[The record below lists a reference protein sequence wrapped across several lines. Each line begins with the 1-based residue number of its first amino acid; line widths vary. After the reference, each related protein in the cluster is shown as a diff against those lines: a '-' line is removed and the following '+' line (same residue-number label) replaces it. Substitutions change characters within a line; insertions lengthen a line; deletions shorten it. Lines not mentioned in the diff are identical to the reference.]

1 MPQQPDLVSFMIAHW
16 YLVLAALVS
25 GALLMVPNLGRRG
38 GGGGIGTGEAV
49 RLINR
54 EKGVLIDV
62 SEPAEYAAGHATG
75 ARNIPFGSLEGAKN
89 LPTNKA
95 LPLILMCATGAR
107 AGRAVGLLKKQGYE
121 NVQSIGGG
129 LKAWREA
136 NLPVEKSAEKA
147 PA

>member
-1 MPQQPDLVSFMIAHW
+1 MQQQPNLVSFLIAHW

-25 GALLMVPNLGRRG
+25 GVMLMLPGFGRRG
-38 GGGGIGTGEAV
+38 GAGGIGTAEAV

-54 EKGVLIDV
+54 ENGVLIDV
-62 SEPAEYAAGHATG
+62 SEPAEYAAGHAAG

-95 LPLILMCATGAR
+95 LPLILMCPTGAR
-107 AGRAVGLLKKQGYE
+107 AGRAVGVLKKLGYE
-121 NVQSIGGG
+121 NVQSVGGG
-129 LKAWREA
+129 LGAWREA
-136 NLPVEKSAEKA
+136 NLPVEKSAEKI